1 MRLAILSTH
10 RLQRELLA
18 EFLREEPDVEV
29 VLTASDVDD
38 ALQSGHHPMVDVVVL
53 PAGSGDGRLVAS
65 ISSLAGV
72 RTIVLWSNPVV
83 TQPDPPPDVVLGP
96 GETLADLL
104 RVLRRDDSPVARVA
118 TLKPTSD
125 SGQHAR
131 RSLTGREVDV
141 LRLVASGMS
150 AQEVAQEL
158 GISAKTVENHK
169 QRIFAKLSVQSQTQ
183 AVARAMRTGLI
194 AAGRQPRR
202 TTSERP

>member
-18 EFLREEPDVEV
+18 ELLREEPDLEV

-38 ALQSGHHPMVDVVVL
+38 GLQSAHQPMVDVVVL
-53 PAGSGDGRLVAS
+53 VAGSRDVPLVAN
-65 ISSLAGV
+65 IGSLASV
-72 RTIVLWSNPVV
+72 RTIVVWSRPVV
-83 TQPDPPPDVVLGP
+83 PQPDPPPDVVLGP
-96 GETLADLL
+96 GETLAGLL
-104 RVLRRDDSPVARVA
+104 RVLRRDHSPVARVA
-118 TLKPTSD
+118 TLESTSA
-125 SGQHAR
+125 SAHPAR

-150 AQEVAQEL
+150 AEEVAREL
-158 GISAKTVENHK
+158 AISAKTVENYK

-194 AAGRQPRR
+194 AAGRHPTR
-202 TTSERP
+202 TSSERP

>member
-18 EFLREEPDVEV
+18 ELLREEPDLEV

-38 ALQSGHHPMVDVVVL
+38 GLPSAYQPMVDVVVL
-53 PAGSGDGRLVAS
+53 LAGSRDVPLVAN
-65 ISSLAGV
+65 IGSLAGV
-72 RTIVLWSNPVV
+72 RTIVVWSSPGVP
-83 TQPDPPPDVVLGP
+83 QPDPPPDVVLGP
-96 GETLADLL
+96 GDTLAGLL
-104 RVLRRDDSPVARVA
+104 RVLRREHSPVARVA
-118 TLKPTSD
+118 TLEPTSAHP
-125 SGQHAR
+125 GR

-150 AQEVAQEL
+150 AEEVAREL
-158 GISAKTVENHK
+158 AISAKTVQNYK

-194 AAGRQPRR
+194 AAGRHPTR
-202 TTSERP
+202 TTSDRP